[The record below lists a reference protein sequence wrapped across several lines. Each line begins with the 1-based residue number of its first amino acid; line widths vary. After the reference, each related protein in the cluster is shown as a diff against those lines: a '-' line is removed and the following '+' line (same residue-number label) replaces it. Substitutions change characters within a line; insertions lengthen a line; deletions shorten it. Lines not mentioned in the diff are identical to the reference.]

1 VALDVQ
7 EIRDAIYR
15 VAQEVRV
22 PKELRA
28 GKPNE
33 LSEEHL
39 PLTPREKA
47 TAIEEYMVEVA
58 EARGELEFHRLV
70 INDALHELRKKA
82 RDTPW
87 QNLLQGVK
95 KPTQQQVADAKRR
108 TAPDLVS
115 SIETAENLSGRLKDQ
130 LDRLDKDHEAM
141 SRVYTII
148 AG

>member
-1 VALDVQ
+1 MAVAAE
-7 EIRDAIYR
+7 EIRAAIYR

-22 PKELRA
+22 PPELRA

-33 LSEEHL
+33 ISSEHL

-47 TAIEEYMVEVA
+47 TAIEDYMVEVA
-58 EARGELEFHRLV
+58 EARGELEEHRLV
-70 INDALHELRKKA
+70 LNDSLHTLRQQA
-82 RDTPW
+82 RQTPW
-87 QNLLQGVK
+87 QNYLQGVK
-95 KPTQQQVADAKRR
+95 KPTQQQIADAKRR
-108 TAPDLVS
+108 AAPDLVS
-115 SIETAENLSGRLKDQ
+115 SIETADNLVGLIKNQ